1 MGFKVIETEEELRS
15 AFTAGLMWWK
25 ADGDTQ
31 FYRED
36 TGFGVNVT
44 LRAWK
49 GRAYK
54 DDASRMSWE
63 AYVLV
68 EDDDD

>member
-1 MGFKVIETEEELRS
+1 MGFKVIETEEELR
-15 AFTAGLMWWK
+15 AAYDAGLMWWK
-25 ADGDTQ
+25 YADDVQ
-31 FYRED
+31 FHRED
-36 TGFGVNVT
+36 MGYGIAVT

-49 GRAYK
+49 NRAYN
-54 DDASRMSWE
+54 DDKGLSWE